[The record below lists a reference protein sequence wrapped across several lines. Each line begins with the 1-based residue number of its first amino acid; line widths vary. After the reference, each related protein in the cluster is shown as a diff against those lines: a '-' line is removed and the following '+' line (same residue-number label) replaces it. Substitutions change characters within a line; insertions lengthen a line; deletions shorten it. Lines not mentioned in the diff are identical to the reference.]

1 MFSDHGKVTELNSNI
16 NSKLAVV
23 TGGTRGIGLACA
35 ADLANLG
42 YNVII
47 VGRDAKKGKE
57 AARSIGPRVEF
68 IGADLSLLSGHKR
81 LADEIL
87 GRNIPLKILIH
98 SADVLST
105 VRSDTSEGLEIAFA
119 VSYLSRVALNDL
131 LLPALQAAAPAG
143 IVHVSSP
150 GFPGKLNMEQI
161 PPTDEAASLAAHAT
175 ANHANEVYGLGT
187 VGELAGTGVQLSLI
201 NPGVVNT
208 DIRRRAVSG
217 ALGLLIRTVDILV
230 WPFAKSPKI
239 VSKLVL
245 RLATEPLAQ
254 ENGLPVVLYN
264 AKGKSVT
271 PKNEHV
277 DPDVQM
283 QLIEKSR
290 DLIKRTMDNGTFG
303 T

>member
-1 MFSDHGKVTELNSNI
+1 MNSNI

-42 YNVII
+42 YDVII
-47 VGRDAKKGKE
+47 IGRDAEKGKE
-57 AARSIGPRVEF
+57 AARSIGPHVQF
-68 IGADLSLLSGHKR
+68 LCADLSLLTGHKR
-81 LADEIL
+81 IADEIL
-87 GRNIPLKILIH
+87 ARNIPLKMLIH

-105 VRSDTSEGLEIAFA
+105 VRIDTAEGLEIAFA

-131 LLPALQAAAPAG
+131 LLPALQASAPAG

-150 GFPGKLNMEQI
+150 GFPGKLNIEQI
-161 PPTDEAASLAAHAT
+161 PPTAEAASLAAHAT

-187 VGELAGTGVQLSLI
+187 IEELEGTGVQLSLI

-230 WPFAKSPKI
+230 WPFAKSPKK
-239 VSKLVL
+239 VSRLVL
-245 RLATEPLAQ
+245 KLAREPLAQ
-254 ENGLPVVLYN
+254 ENGQPVVLYN
-264 AKGKSVT
+264 AKGESIT
-271 PKNEHV
+271 PKVEHI
-277 DPDVQM
+277 DSKAQK
-283 QLIEKSR
+283 QLVEMSR
-290 DLIKRTMDNGTFG
+290 DLIKRVTDNGTVG
-303 T
+303 L